1 MTLEELEEYVL
12 GLNTKVNS
20 FEKELAVLKG
30 RVDGL
35 ESRLSEVEYNVKSY
49 SFGSVL
55 VIDEINLEDDV
66 VKRYIKPIQG
76 AASPFGP
83 RRGFYSNGDSLI
95 WSSFNSGVMLKGG
108 QSPKIVKVNNFNVTS
123 NGKDFFGGIQL
134 FENYFVNLGH
144 LWTRNGTFVMVDEQQ
159 IENITYSTKPTN
171 SEINFNTKRTNKRNI
186 IPKSSYSNS
195 SSDQILVLTPDMK
208 TSINQFVQNGGISGT
223 LADFLSHSGISTT
236 DIRNELS
243 AAFSVNITSLNNY
256 LSSKEG
262 RAFIDSIFVSGRF
275 STWIDSIIKAIKD
288 CATTLEGLLT
298 TEIILSMLP
307 DGFAIEA
314 GLVSQNSEYGSNDI
328 FGCIYDFARVIS
340 GKLPQT

>member
-35 ESRLSEVEYNVKSY
+35 ESRLSDAEYNLKSY
-49 SFGSVL
+49 CFGSVL
-55 VIDEINLEDDV
+55 MIDEINLEDDV
-66 VKRYIKPIQG
+66 TKRYIKPIQG
-76 AASPFGP
+76 AGSPIGP

-108 QSPKIVKVNNFNVTS
+108 QSPKMVKVNNFNVTS
-123 NGKDFFGGIQL
+123 TGKDFFGGIQL

-144 LWTRNGTFVMVDEQQ
+144 LWTRNGTFLMVDEQQ

-195 SSDQILVLTPDMK
+195 PTDQILVLSPDMK

-243 AAFSVNITSLNNY
+243 AFSVNITSLNNY

-307 DGFAIEA
+307 DGFAIESE
-314 GLVSQNSEYGSNDI
+314 LFSQTGYGSTDI

-340 GKLPQT
+340 SRLP